1 MSARD
6 WIAARRELLDAATD
20 GPWSAIETAWGKGLD
35 GPEEAQIF
43 VESYGVTWAPNPA
56 DAALIADARTSLPMA
71 LDALHGVLAKH
82 YEGDSSYGYAPNG
95 DYVDLGPCCETC
107 GTNGEYGVPWPCP
120 TVTAI
125 AGALGVEP

>member
-6 WIAARRELLDAATD
+6 WIAARRELLDAATE
-20 GPWSAIETAWGKGLD
+20 GPWLSTDVYPLVSPVQID
-35 GPEEAQIF
+35 GFAHPVERAEAVAQA
-43 VESYGVTWAPNPA
+43 GA
-56 DAALIADARTSLPMA
+56 DSALIADARTSLPMA

-120 TVTAI
+120 TVAAI